1 MELAHIPL
9 DKLSISNQNMRHGAK
24 APDVSDIIPSI
35 KKLGIQQPLLVRK
48 NGEGF
53 EIVAGRRRY
62 FSLMEIAK
70 NNKSDQKVEDV
81 PCTIMAAGDDAAALE
96 ASLIENVA
104 RVDPDVMSRFETF
117 TNLVKQGKTIAD
129 IVETFGVTEIMIKRS
144 LALGNLIPA
153 IRKLFQAEE
162 IEMETIRLLTL
173 ASVAQQKKWLKLKEN
188 SDEPRTW
195 QLKQW
200 LFDGELK
207 LSAALFPLEDYKG
220 QIVTDLFGEEGYF
233 TNSKKFWGLQN
244 RYIAEM
250 REKHI
255 KEGWDDVVIMETG
268 DQFCEWVHAKTLKT
282 SGGRVYIEVRKS
294 GEVTEYK
301 GYITTEEFNR
311 REKRL
316 QNKDKNIEPV
326 SKPELTKAAQ
336 NYVALHRHN
345 AVRVSMFNH
354 PNVALR
360 LMVAHAICGAFH
372 WKVKA
377 NPQRADKIETSQSID
392 ESLAQKAFFKE
403 RDEVLKLL
411 NWPTDEDL
419 VTCTDNYE
427 YEAINVFMTLQTLS
441 DEDVLRIMT
450 FVMAE
455 TMESNTSMTEVLG
468 SEFKVNMWDFW
479 QPEGHF
485 FDLIRD
491 KNAINAMV
499 ADIGGKEVAD
509 SNVTSTAKI
518 QKKIIDDFLTGTGR
532 EQVLDWMPNYMK
544 FPFQSYTKTGAGDL
558 SDNAKLAEEL
568 TK

>member
-9 DKLSISNQNMRHGAK
+9 NKLSISNQNMRHSAK
-24 APDVSDIIPSI
+24 SPDVSDILPSI
-35 KKLGIQQPLLVRK
+35 RKLGIQQPLPVRE

-53 EIVAGRRRY
+53 EIAAGRRRY

-70 NNKSDQKVEDV
+70 NDKSDKKVEDV
-81 PCTIMAAGDDAAALE
+81 PCSIMGAGDDAAALE

-104 RVDPDVMSRFETF
+104 RVDPDVVSRFETF
-117 TNLVKQGKTIAD
+117 AKLVEQGKTVVDIA
-129 IVETFGVTEIMIKRS
+129 ETFGVTEIMVKRS

-162 IEMETIRLLTL
+162 IDMETIRLLTL
-173 ASVAQQKKWLKLKEN
+173 ASVTQQKKWLKLAKN
-188 SDEPRTW
+188 NDEPRTW

-200 LFDGELK
+200 LFDGELT

-244 RYIAEM
+244 RYIVEM
-250 REKHI
+250 REKRI
-255 KEGWDDVVIMETG
+255 KEGWDEVIIMETG
-268 DQFCEWVHAKTLKT
+268 YQFCEWEHAKTLET
-282 SGGRVYIEVRKS
+282 SGGRVYIEVCKS

-345 AVRVSMFNH
+345 AVRVSMFGH

-372 WKVKA
+372 WKVNP
-377 NPQRADKIETSQSID
+377 NPQRADKIETSQSIS
-392 ESLAQKAFFKE
+392 ESTAQKAFFKE
-403 RDEVLKLL
+403 RDEVFKLL
-411 NWPTDEDL
+411 NWPSDEGIE
-419 VTCTDNYE
+419 TCTSNYSF
-427 YEAINVFMTLQTLS
+427 EAINVFLTLQTLS

-455 TMESNTSMTEVLG
+455 TMESSTSMTEILG
-468 SEFKVNMWDFW
+468 YEFKVNMWDFW

-485 FDLIRD
+485 FDLIHD

-499 ADIGGKEVAD
+499 ADVGGKEVAD
-509 SNVTSTAKI
+509 GNVTSTAKI
-518 QKKIIDDFLTGTGR
+518 QKKIIDDYLTGTGR
-532 EQVLDWMPNYMK
+532 ERVLDWMPNYMK
-544 FPFQSYTKTGAGDL
+544 FPFKAYTKSGAGDL

>member
-9 DKLSISNQNMRHGAK
+9 NKLSISTQNMRHSAR
-24 APDVSDIIPSI
+24 APDVSDIMPSI

-53 EIVAGRRRY
+53 EIVAGRRCY

-70 NNKSDQKVEDV
+70 NDKSDKKVEDV

-104 RVDPDVMSRFETF
+104 RLNPDLMSRFETF
-117 TNLVKQGKTIAD
+117 TKLVEQGKTVTDVA
-129 IVETFGVTEIMIKRS
+129 ETFGVTEIMVKRS

-162 IEMETIRLLTL
+162 IDMETIRLLTL
-173 ASVAQQKKWLKLKEN
+173 ASVKQQKKWLKLQKKN
-188 SDEPRTW
+188 DEPRTW

-233 TNSKKFWGLQN
+233 TNSKKFWSLQN
-244 RYIAEM
+244 RYIVEM
-250 REKHI
+250 REKYI
-255 KEGWDDVVIMETG
+255 KEGWDDVIIMETG
-268 DQFCEWVHAKTLKT
+268 DQFCEWEHTKTLKT

-294 GEVTEYK
+294 GEVGEYK

-311 REKRL
+311 KEKRL
-316 QNKDKNIEPV
+316 LNKDKNIEPV
-326 SKPELTKAAQ
+326 NKPELTKAAQ

-345 AVRVSMFNH
+345 AVRVSMFSR

-372 WKVKA
+372 WKVNP
-377 NPQRADKIETSQSID
+377 NPQRADKIETSQSIY
-392 ESLAQKAFFKE
+392 ESIAQKAFFKE
-403 RDEVLKLL
+403 RDEVFKLL
-411 NWPTDEDL
+411 NWPTDGDL
-419 VTCTDNYE
+419 ETCTNNYSF
-427 YEAINVFMTLQTLS
+427 EAINVFLTLKTLS
-441 DEDVLRIMT
+441 DEDVLRILT

-455 TMESNTSMTEVLG
+455 TMESNTSMTEILG
-468 SEFKVNMWDFW
+468 NEFKVNMWDFW

-491 KNAINAMV
+491 RNAINAMV
-499 ADIGGKEVAD
+499 ADIG
-509 SNVTSTAKI
+509 
-518 QKKIIDDFLTGTGR
+518 
-532 EQVLDWMPNYMK
+532 
-544 FPFQSYTKTGAGDL
+544 
-558 SDNAKLAEEL
+558 
-568 TK
+568 

>member
-104 RVDPDVMSRFETF
+104 RVDPDLMSRFETF
-117 TNLVKQGKTIAD
+117 TNLVKQGKTVAD
-129 IVETFGVTEIMIKRS
+129 IAETFGVTEIMIKRS

-173 ASVAQQKKWLKLKEN
+173 ASVAQQKKWLKLKKN

-427 YEAINVFMTLQTLS
+427 YEAINVFLTLQTLS

-468 SEFKVNMWDFW
+468 NEFKVNMWDFW

-491 KNAINAMV
+491 KNAINEMV

-518 QKKIIDDFLTGTGR
+518 QKKIINDFLTGNGR
-532 EQVLDWMPNYMK
+532 EHVLDWMPNYMK
-544 FPFQSYTKTGAGDL
+544 FPFEAYTKTGAGDL